1 MNHTKRKKIIP
12 VCVNDE
18 EKSIIESRAN
28 DVASRSVSSY
38 LRTLGLGYEPKSTL
52 DNQAVLKLLKINGDQ
67 GRLGGLLKMLLSN
80 EERHTDANRK
90 QILAILADIKAIQ
103 KTLMQHVDTLS

>member
-1 MNHTKRKKIIP
+1 MKKISRKKIIP

-18 EKSIIESRAN
+18 EKSVIESRSN
-28 DVASRSVSSY
+28 QVASRSVSSY

-52 DNQAVLKLLKINGDQ
+52 DNLAILDLMKINGDQ

-80 EERHTDANRK
+80 QERHTMENRK
-90 QILAILADIKAIQ
+90 QILRILADIEATQKKLLKA
-103 KTLMQHVDTLS
+103 VDSL